1 MQKQKHFTNKEKT
14 HSIEKDIELTE
25 MMELADN
32 DFKITIAGYMLQD
45 LLMENINII
54 RKLEIKKKQQQMGGS
69 LLWIYKKLFIQS
81 PVDGYL
87 GAFLSQFL
95 AMI

>member
-1 MQKQKHFTNKEKT
+1 MQKQKRFTNKEKT

-54 RKLEIKKKQQQMGGS
+54 RKLEIKKNNNKWVDPCYGYIKNCLSNHPLMDI
-69 LLWIYKKLFIQS
+69 WELFYPS
-81 PVDGYL
+81 FWL
-87 GAFLSQFL
+87 
-95 AMI
+95 